1 MVIVVMGV
9 SGSGKTTIGRR
20 LAAELG
26 WIFEEGDDAH
36 PPDNLR
42 KMAAGT
48 ALTDA
53 DRLPWL
59 RELRRL
65 IESHLAAGEDA
76 VLACSALKESYR
88 EILAGGL
95 EGVCFVHLTGDPAL
109 IAERLEHRQGHF
121 MKAGMLVSQ
130 LAVIEPPKEGI
141 HIEVDAAPEEIVAE
155 IRRRLQLS
163 PRSRSSS

>member
-9 SGSGKTTIGRR
+9 SGSGKTTVGRL
-20 LAAELG
+20 LATDLG
-26 WIFEEGDDAH
+26 WIFYEGDEAH
-36 PPDNLR
+36 PADNLR

-48 ALTDA
+48 PLTDA

-59 RELRRL
+59 RELRGL
-65 IESHLAAGEDA
+65 IERSLAAGEDA

-121 MKAGMLVSQ
+121 MKVGMLASQ
-130 LAVIEPPKEGI
+130 LAVIEPPEGGI
-141 HIEVDAAPEEIVAE
+141 SVEVEGSPEEIVAE
-155 IRRRLQLS
+155 VQRRLQLS
-163 PRSRSSS
+163 PRNRSSS

>member
-1 MVIVVMGV
+1 MIVIVMGV
-9 SGSGKTTIGRR
+9 SGSGKTTIGRL
-20 LAAELG
+20 LAATLG
-26 WIFEEGDDAH
+26 WIFQEGDDAH

-48 ALTDA
+48 PLTDA

-65 IESHLAAGEDA
+65 IEGCLETGEDA

-95 EGVCFVHLTGDPAL
+95 AGVRFVHLTGDPAL
-109 IAERLEHRQGHF
+109 IADRLEHRQGHF
-121 MKAGMLVSQ
+121 MKAGMLAGQ
-130 LAVIEPPKEGI
+130 LAVIEPPEDGI
-141 HIEVDAAPEEIVAE
+141 SVEVDAAPEEIVAE
-155 IRRRLQLS
+155 ILRRLQLS

>member
-9 SGSGKTTIGRR
+9 SGSGKTTVGRL
-20 LAAELG
+20 LAADLG
-26 WIFEEGDDAH
+26 WTFYEGDDAH
-36 PPDNLR
+36 PADNLR

-48 ALTDA
+48 PLTDA

-65 IESHLAAGEDA
+65 IESCLAAREDA

-95 EGVCFVHLTGDPAL
+95 DGVCFVHLTGDPVL

-121 MKAGMLVSQ
+121 MKAGMLASQ
-130 LAVIEPPKEGI
+130 LAVIEPPEDGISVEVEGS
-141 HIEVDAAPEEIVAE
+141 PEEIVAE
-155 IRRRLQLS
+155 IRRRLGI
-163 PRSRSSS
+163 

>member
-9 SGSGKTTIGRR
+9 SGSGKTTVGRG
-20 LAAELG
+20 LAAALG
-26 WIFEEGDDAH
+26 WTFYEGDEAH

-48 ALTDA
+48 PLTDA

-65 IESHLAAGEDA
+65 IESCLAAGEDA

-121 MKAGMLVSQ
+121 MKAGMLASQ
-130 LAVIEPPKEGI
+130 LAVIEPPADGISVEIEGSL
-141 HIEVDAAPEEIVAE
+141 EEIVEE
-155 IRRRLQLS
+155 IRRRLEI
-163 PRSRSSS
+163 

>member
-9 SGSGKTTIGRR
+9 SGSGKTTVGRS
-20 LAAELG
+20 LAAALG
-26 WIFEEGDDAH
+26 WTFYEGDEAH

-48 ALTDA
+48 PLADA

-65 IESHLAAGEDA
+65 IESCLAAGEDA

-88 EILAGGL
+88 GILAGGL
-95 EGVCFVHLTGDPAL
+95 EGVCFVHLAGDPSL

-121 MKAGMLVSQ
+121 MKAGMLASQ
-130 LAVIEPPKEGI
+130 LAVIEPPTDGISVEVEGS
-141 HIEVDAAPEEIVAE
+141 PEEIVAE
-155 IRRRLQLS
+155 IRRRLEI
-163 PRSRSSS
+163 

>member
-9 SGSGKTTIGRR
+9 SGSGKTTVGRS
-20 LAAELG
+20 LAAALG
-26 WIFEEGDDAH
+26 WTFYEGDEAH

-48 ALTDA
+48 PLADA

-65 IESHLAAGEDA
+65 IESCLAAGEDA

-88 EILAGGL
+88 GILAGGL
-95 EGVCFVHLTGDPAL
+95 EGVCFVHLAGDPSL

-121 MKAGMLVSQ
+121 MKAGMLASQ
-130 LAVIEPPKEGI
+130 LAVIEPPKDGISVEVEGS
-141 HIEVDAAPEEIVAE
+141 PEEIVAE
-155 IRRRLQLS
+155 IRRRLEI
-163 PRSRSSS
+163 

>member
-9 SGSGKTTIGRR
+9 SGSGKTTVGRL
-20 LAAELG
+20 LAADLG
-26 WIFEEGDDAH
+26 WIFYEGDEAH

-48 ALTDA
+48 PLTDA

-65 IESHLAAGEDA
+65 IESTLATGEDA

-88 EILAGGL
+88 EVLAGGL

-121 MKAGMLVSQ
+121 MKAGMLASQ
-130 LAVIEPPKEGI
+130 LAVIEPPEGGVSV
-141 HIEVDAAPEEIVAE
+141 EVEGSPGEIVAE
-155 IRRRLQLS
+155 VRRRLQLF
-163 PRSRSSS
+163 PRSRSIS

>member
-9 SGSGKTTIGRR
+9 SGSGKTTVGRL

-26 WIFEEGDDAH
+26 WTFHEGDDAH

-59 RELRRL
+59 RELRSL
-65 IESHLAAGEDA
+65 IESCLAAGKDA

-121 MKAGMLVSQ
+121 MTAGMLAGQ
-130 LAVIEPPKEGI
+130 LAVIEPPTDGISVEVEGS
-141 HIEVDAAPEEIVAE
+141 PEEIVAE
-155 IRRRLQLS
+155 VRRRLGIDL
-163 PRSRSSS
+163 PP

>member
-9 SGSGKTTIGRR
+9 SGSGKTTVGRL

-26 WIFEEGDDAH
+26 WTFHEGDDAH
-36 PPDNLR
+36 PSDNLR

-48 ALTDA
+48 PLTDA

-59 RELRRL
+59 RELRSL
-65 IESHLAAGEDA
+65 IERSLAAGENA

-88 EILAGGL
+88 EILAGRL

-121 MKAGMLVSQ
+121 MKAGMLARQ
-130 LAVIEPPKEGI
+130 LAVIEPPTDGISVEVEGS
-141 HIEVDAAPEEIVAE
+141 PEEIVAE
-155 IRRRLQLS
+155 IRKLLGL
-163 PRSRSSS
+163 